1 MLIFPE
7 KKSSETSKFK
17 GKWNL
22 LVSKGTNIEFFV
34 CRLSLRQQS
43 QQYVCVFHVSNWK
56 LAVLLGSSRL
66 SRITPLF
73 RHALITC
80 FRKLWVQQLWIHFN
94 LVRATWSRIKS
105 TNRSACFV
113 EWESKNCMGAFHY
126 AKDSGNFGRNSNGK
140 VHFSF
145 FWPEYSGSPLEVVHL
160 FRLEYSVRNSPFH
173 FWQTG
178 FLP

>member
-66 SRITPLF
+66 SRITPLLHWS
-73 RHALITC
+73 HALESYGCNNCEYISIWSEPRDLESNQPIAVPVLLSESLKTVWVLSIMPKIPEILVGIQME
-80 FRKLWVQQLWIHFN
+80 RSISVSSDRNILDHLW
-94 LVRATWSRIKS
+94 RWSTYFGWNIPFEIR
-105 TNRSACFV
+105 RSIFDKPVFCP
-113 EWESKNCMGAFHY
+113 N
-126 AKDSGNFGRNSNGK
+126 
-140 VHFSF
+140 
-145 FWPEYSGSPLEVVHL
+145 
-160 FRLEYSVRNSPFH
+160 
-173 FWQTG
+173 
-178 FLP
+178 